1 MTWLTSIKFEDV
13 IDEPISG
20 YQRLVYIRIP
30 GSKLQF
36 MVNEVIFV
44 WNDVD
49 EVAKVDRGACKK
61 REFVK
66 RLRGL
71 CATRAQSPSI
81 YSSEVRLRQLLSL
94 ATRYR
99 FER

>member
-1 MTWLTSIKFEDV
+1 MAWLTSIKFENV
-13 IDEPISG
+13 IDESISG
-20 YQRLVYIRIP
+20 YRRLVYIRIP
-30 GSKLQF
+30 VLKLQF

-49 EVAKVDRGACKK
+49 KVAKLDRGACKK

-71 CATRAQSPSI
+71 CATRAQSPGI
-81 YSSEVRLRQLLSL
+81 YSTEVRLR
-94 ATRYR
+94 
-99 FER
+99 

>member
-1 MTWLTSIKFEDV
+1 M
-13 IDEPISG
+13 IDESISG

-36 MVNEVIFV
+36 MMNEIIFV
-44 WNDVD
+44 WIDVD
-49 EVAKVDRGACKK
+49 EVVKVDRGACKK

-81 YSSEVRLRQLLSL
+81 YSSEVRPR
-94 ATRYR
+94 
-99 FER
+99 

>member
-49 EVAKVDRGACKK
+49 EVAKVDREACKK

-71 CATRAQSPSI
+71 CATRAQSPGI
-81 YSSEVRLRQLLSL
+81 YSSEVRLR
-94 ATRYR
+94 
-99 FER
+99 

>member
-44 WNDVD
+44 
-49 EVAKVDRGACKK
+49 
-61 REFVK
+61 
-66 RLRGL
+66 
-71 CATRAQSPSI
+71 
-81 YSSEVRLRQLLSL
+81 
-94 ATRYR
+94 
-99 FER
+99 